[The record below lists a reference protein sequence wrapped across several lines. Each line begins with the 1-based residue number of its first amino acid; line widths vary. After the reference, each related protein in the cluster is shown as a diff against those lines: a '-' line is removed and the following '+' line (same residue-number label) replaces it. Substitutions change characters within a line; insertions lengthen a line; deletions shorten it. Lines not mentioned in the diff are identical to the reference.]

1 MARVSEILRG
11 KGADVLKIEASATVF
26 DAIKKIVDKN
36 VGSILVTEG
45 DEVVGIM
52 TERDY
57 LRKIIVLGRTSH
69 ETLVS
74 EIMTAPL
81 VYVTP
86 ETTIEESM
94 AIMTDRRDPPPPG
107 RGERGRRR
115 HHLDR
120 RSRQVPV
127 ARAELPDP
135 VPDRLHLGPLVRAPG
150 PAGETVL
157 HLSVVAKAVE
167 QRDSVVIRFAGDS
180 GDGMQLTGGQFTSET
195 AMLGNDLST
204 FPDYPRRDP
213 RARRIAARRLGLPA
227 PFRRPRHPDAGRP
240 AGRARRDEPGRAE
253 DESQGSRQG
262 RHADRE
268 QGRVHR
274 AQPRQGRLHR
284 EPARGRLARRV
295 PGARRRG

>member
-74 EIMTAPL
+74 EIMTSPL

-94 AIMTDRRDPPPPG
+94 AIMTDRRI
-107 RGERGRRR
+107 R
-115 HHLDR
+115 HL
-120 RSRQVPV
+120 PV
-127 ARAELPDP
+127 VESD
-135 VPDRLHLGPLVRAPG
+135 
-150 PAGETVL
+150 E
-157 HLSVVAKAVE
+157 VVGIV
-167 QRDSVVIRFAGDS
+167 SIGDIVKFQS
-180 GDGMQLTGGQFTSET
+180 
-195 AMLGNDLST
+195 
-204 FPDYPRRDP
+204 
-213 RARRIAARRLGLPA
+213 
-227 PFRRPRHPDAGRP
+227 
-240 AGRARRDEPGRAE
+240 
-253 DESQGSRQG
+253 
-262 RHADRE
+262 RE
-268 QGRVHR
+268 QSFQIKYLTEYISGGR
-274 AQPRQGRLHR
+274 
-284 EPARGRLARRV
+284 
-295 PGARRRG
+295 